1 MTRRTIA
8 VAALVAALGTIPM
21 LAQGPG
27 GRGGFGADGQGRG
40 RGPGGPGGR
49 GGPGGPNLIAMAQRL
64 DLSDA
69 QREQL
74 RTIMEEQRQQGD
86 PGAALRE
93 AEQKLHA
100 AVLADAPNAGTIET
114 LKAALNSAHT
124 AELDHRVATMQRVAQ
139 ILTAAQR
146 QQLLQLR
153 PQGPPRH
160 H

>member
-40 RGPGGPGGR
+40 RGPGGR

-100 AVLADAPNAGTIET
+100 AVLADTPNPGAIEA

-139 ILTAAQR
+139 ILTPAQR